1 MKRATPPDAPPAPG
15 PVNGGDRRFYGRVFA
30 LAAATFVALLT
41 WQVLHPILVPL
52 CWAVV
57 IAVLL
62 YPLQRR
68 LTARLGRRRSVA
80 AGLLTLLVFGFVAG
94 PVAGLSAMF
103 ASEFTELVKSARSD
117 IRTDGLPI
125 QDLDDVPIAG
135 GSLEKIRQ
143 ELGISRA
150 GVRRWLAENFNAAVA
165 SLGSLGG
172 RVFMGAVETVVAFG
186 IMLVVLFFALRD
198 GSGLVRRGNRLV
210 PWPDDVK
217 HHLGGSVRDVIRA
230 VVFGTVATAT
240 LQGALVGA
248 AFAVL
253 DLPGPVVFGVVAGL
267 LAMLPVG
274 GTAFVWVPGMI
285 ALALQ
290 DRVGAALAL
299 GLWGLLLVG
308 TIDNLLNPYL
318 VAHRSRVGALTV
330 FVGVIG
336 GLAAFG
342 ALGLVMG
349 PLILVLAAE
358 LLRLL
363 RGPAAPA

>member
-1 MKRATPPDAPPAPG
+1 
-15 PVNGGDRRFYGRVFA
+15 
-30 LAAATFVALLT
+30 
-41 WQVLHPILVPL
+41 
-52 CWAVV
+52 
-57 IAVLL
+57 
-62 YPLQRR
+62 
-68 LTARLGRRRSVA
+68 
-80 AGLLTLLVFGFVAG
+80 
-94 PVAGLSAMF
+94 
-103 ASEFTELVKSARSD
+103 
-117 IRTDGLPI
+117 
-125 QDLDDVPIAG
+125 
-135 GSLEKIRQ
+135 
-143 ELGISRA
+143 
-150 GVRRWLAENFNAAVA
+150 
-165 SLGSLGG
+165 
-172 RVFMGAVETVVAFG
+172 VETVVAFG